1 MTNDKVLEIRNLTK
15 KYKDKVV
22 FSEINLDFYRK
33 KIYALVGNNG
43 AGKSTLMKCIC
54 GIEKPNGGDIIF
66 ADKTTRVGTLIE
78 APGLITDMTAYQNIK
93 AKCLCLGIKV
103 TKQDI
108 NDLLALVGLEGV
120 GKKLTRKF
128 SMGMKQRLGIALALV
143 GNPDVLILDEPTNS
157 LDIQGIEAV
166 REIIVKL
173 HETTNMAIIVSSH
186 NIVELKKFCTDY
198 VVLHN
203 GKIVK
208 ACTAEEFEAE
218 RGNLEVDEHYIRLV
232 SAL

>member
-78 APGLITDMTAYQNIK
+78 APRSYNRYDGLSEY
-93 AKCLCLGIKV
+93 
-103 TKQDI
+103 
-108 NDLLALVGLEGV
+108 
-120 GKKLTRKF
+120 
-128 SMGMKQRLGIALALV
+128 
-143 GNPDVLILDEPTNS
+143 
-157 LDIQGIEAV
+157 
-166 REIIVKL
+166 
-173 HETTNMAIIVSSH
+173 
-186 NIVELKKFCTDY
+186 
-198 VVLHN
+198 
-203 GKIVK
+203 
-208 ACTAEEFEAE
+208 
-218 RGNLEVDEHYIRLV
+218 
-232 SAL
+232 